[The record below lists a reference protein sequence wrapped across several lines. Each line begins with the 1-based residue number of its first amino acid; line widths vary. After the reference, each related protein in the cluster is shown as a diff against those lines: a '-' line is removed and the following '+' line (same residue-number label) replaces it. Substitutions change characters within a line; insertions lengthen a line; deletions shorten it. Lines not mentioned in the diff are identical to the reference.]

1 MVGFIVKNSSDK
13 QTQGFRAYQPKV
25 SNPKTILQA
34 NQRLALKPLNSV
46 ARALGPIIERGFE
59 GVKYGA
65 QSRQKF
71 LSVNLANF
79 NGPYVVKGEERV
91 IPGPMVISQGSI
103 VPVAITGFDGIS
115 GDSTPFANSDLFLGE
130 VGRPSTLG
138 ELAAGLIA
146 NNTDIKQG
154 DQLTFISVYGVG
166 NSFVYRWYSFEV
178 DTANATPVTFSQGI
192 LRPADSDWY
201 FNVMGVVGSSRISF
215 GQQKDTDESIVAAAV
230 VVSREGETR
239 PMRSSASLV
248 INPQSNVNW
257 FFTMGA
263 LEQALNSYGDTSSL
277 DWPVEIPDA
286 DSPVLQKTVAV
297 TVPASDL
304 DTATA
309 TQFPAGLDALGYTLA
324 NSTSGVW
331 VSSTGLLFGMNGNPI
346 SWTPEGGQLTQAKLK
361 DGATIATKPYTER

>member
-46 ARALGPIIERGFE
+46 ARALGPVIERGFE

-115 GDSTPFANSDLFLGE
+115 GIATPFANTDLFLGSILNPE
-130 VGRPSTLG
+130 TLG
-138 ELAAGLIA
+138 ELAAALIA

-154 DQLTFISVYGVG
+154 DQLTFVSVYSVD

-178 DTANATPVTFSQGI
+178 DPLNGTAVTYTDSI
-192 LRPADSDWY
+192 LRVAGTDWY
-201 FNVMGVVGSSRISF
+201 FNIRGTAGHQRISY

-230 VVSREGETR
+230 VVSREGDTR

-248 INPQSNVNW
+248 INPEANVN
-257 FFTMGA
+257 FYFSMKA

-304 DTATA
+304 DAATA

-331 VSSTGLLFGMNGNPI
+331 VGSTGLLFGMNGNPI

>member
-103 VPVAITGFDGIS
+103 VPVAITGFEGIS

-215 GQQKDTDESIVAAAV
+215 GQQKDTDESIAAAAV

-263 LEQALNSYGDTSSL
+263 LEQALNSYGDTTSL

-286 DSPVLQKTVAV
+286 DSPILQKTVAV
-297 TVPASDL
+297 TVPVSDL

-331 VSSTGLLFGMNGNPI
+331 VNSTGLLFGMNGNPI

>member
-46 ARALGPIIERGFE
+46 ARALGPVIERGFE

-91 IPGPMVISQGSI
+91 IPGPMQISSGSI
-103 VPVAITGFDGIS
+103 VPVSVTGFEGVA
-115 GDSTPFANSDLFLGE
+115 GDPTPFVNTDIFVGGLARPANLG
-130 VGRPSTLG
+130 VV
-138 ELAAGLIA
+138 AAALIA

-154 DQLTFISVYGVG
+154 DQLTFVSVYSVG
-166 NSFVYRWYSFEV
+166 DSFVYRWFSMPVDIADVTEV
-178 DTANATPVTFSQGI
+178 TYAGGINRIAGSDFYFATRS
-192 LRPADSDWY
+192 A
-201 FNVMGVVGSSRISF
+201 GSSVRFDF
-215 GQQKDTDESIVAAAV
+215 GMQKDTDESIVAAAV
-230 VVSREGETR
+230 IVSREGETR
-239 PMRSSASLV
+239 PMRSPASLV
-248 INPQSNVNW
+248 VNPQSNVNW

-263 LEQALNSYGDTSSL
+263 LEQALNSYGNTSSL

-286 DSPVLQKTVAV
+286 DSPILQKTVAV
-297 TVPASDL
+297 TVPVSDL
-304 DTATA
+304 DAATA

-331 VSSTGLLFGMNGNPI
+331 VSSSGLLFGMNGNPI